1 MRIYLRDNVVSY
13 LKSQLRPID
22 AITDIAVY
30 VCKSLNVHPSVY
42 SLVVPVE
49 AFVPGATGYFNIVY
63 YKNPHVSSVFVST
76 ACFTE
81 LEKAKNLALCLFDNS
96 GKFMLDKRF
105 VIERS

>member
-1 MRIYLRDNVVSY
+1 MRIYLRDNVVSF

-42 SLVVPVE
+42 SLVVPVD
-49 AFVPGATGYFNIVY
+49 AFVSGASGYFNIVY

-81 LEKAKNLALCLFDNS
+81 FEKAKNLALCLFDNS